1 MRCWIG
7 VAGVVTAI
15 SHGAVAAIA
24 ARDGDLALGQG
35 QHSLTQQL
43 RLTAK
48 ARYCSRDFAR
58 RCGRASTIR
67 RKSQMGTLRGEEIIA
82 HCFQQEGVDTIFFM
96 MGGPTSGTAEACLKL
111 GMQGIYVRH
120 EQAAAMMAH
129 AYSRVTGKPGI
140 CIAPMGPGVANLV
153 TGLANAQADA
163 SPVIAIGG
171 SAPMRGWT
179 LDTFQEMD
187 QVPMMRP
194 IVKSAY
200 RVDLGYRIPEY
211 IAIAFREALDGKRG
225 PVYLDLPGD
234 ILGGKVEEDKIN
246 WVKGNYRTE
255 ARPAGDPALVRKAI
269 DLLAEARKPLILTGS
284 GVLWSRAEDE
294 LRAFVEATGI
304 PFFTT
309 PQGRGVVAEDHPRSF
324 PGARSTAF
332 READTVLVIG
342 ARANSMLSFLRPPR
356 FSPDARFIN
365 VNLDGRE
372 IGHNRAAEI
381 GIIGDAKLVL
391 QQLMSEA
398 KGRFNPREETP
409 WVSQLSAKH
418 RSNLER
424 SSPLLHSD
432 KVPIHPLRLCNEV
445 KNTISRDTILVVD
458 GHEILNFARQS
469 IPIYQARYSLNAGP
483 HGCMGVGIPFG
494 IGAKAAA
501 PNKPVVVLSGDGAF
515 GWNGMEMD
523 SAIRHKLNIVVVVS
537 NNAGFTS
544 RKTGGNVG
552 RELGYQRYDK
562 MVEALGGYGEFVE
575 KPEEI
580 RPAIERAMKSGKPAL
595 VNVCTDPEA
604 QATTDMGFA
613 GY

>member
-1 MRCWIG
+1 M
-7 VAGVVTAI
+7 AI
-15 SHGAVAAIA
+15 
-24 ARDGDLALGQG
+24 
-35 QHSLTQQL
+35 
-43 RLTAK
+43 
-48 ARYCSRDFAR
+48 
-58 RCGRASTIR
+58 
-67 RKSQMGTLRGEEIIA
+67 LRGEQIIA
-82 HCFQQEGVDTIFFM
+82 QCFKREGVDTIFFM
-96 MGGPTSGTAEACLKL
+96 MGGPTGGTAGACIDL
-111 GMQGIYVRH
+111 GMKGIYVRH

-129 AYSRVTGKPGI
+129 AYARVTGKPGI

-153 TGLANAQADA
+153 TGLANAWADA
-163 SPVIAIGG
+163 TPIIAIGG

-187 QVPMMRP
+187 QVPMMKP
-194 IVKSAY
+194 IVKEAH
-200 RVDLGYRIPEY
+200 RVDLAYRIPEY
-211 IAIAFREALDGKRG
+211 ISIAFREALDGKRG

-234 ILGGKVEEDKIN
+234 ILAAKVEEEKIH
-246 WVKGNYRTE
+246 WVEGNYRTD

-269 DLLAEARKPLILTGS
+269 ELLAEARKPLLLTGS
-284 GVLWSRAEDE
+284 GVLWSGAEDE
-294 LRAFVEATGI
+294 LRGFIEATGI

-309 PQGRGVVAEDHPRSF
+309 PQGRGVVAEDHQRSF
-324 PGARSTAF
+324 PAARSSAF
-332 READTVLVIG
+332 READVVLVIG
-342 ARANSMLSFLRPPR
+342 ARANSMLSFLRAPR
-356 FSPDARFIN
+356 FSADAKFIN

-381 GIIGDAKLVL
+381 GIVGDAKLVL
-391 QQLMSEA
+391 RQLMAEA
-398 KGRFNPREETP
+398 KGRFSPREESA

-424 SSPLLHSD
+424 NAPLLHSD

-445 KNTISRDTILVVD
+445 KDVISRDTILVVD

-469 IPIYQARYSLNAGP
+469 IPIFQPRCSLNAGP

-494 IGAKAAA
+494 IGAKVAA
-501 PNKPVVVLSGDGAF
+501 PDHPVVVLSGDGAF

-523 SAIRHKLNIVVVVS
+523 TAIRHKLDIVVVVS
-537 NNAGFTS
+537 NNGGFTS
-544 RKTGGNVG
+544 RQTGGTVG
-552 RELGYQRYDK
+552 RDLGYQRYDK

-575 KPEEI
+575 KPNDI

-595 VNVCTDPEA
+595 VNVCTDPDA

>member
-1 MRCWIG
+1 
-7 VAGVVTAI
+7 
-15 SHGAVAAIA
+15 
-24 ARDGDLALGQG
+24 
-35 QHSLTQQL
+35 
-43 RLTAK
+43 
-48 ARYCSRDFAR
+48 
-58 RCGRASTIR
+58 
-67 RKSQMGTLRGEEIIA
+67 MGTLRGEEIIA
-82 HCFQQEGVDTIFFM
+82 RCFQQEGVDTIFFM
-96 MGGPTSGTAEACLKL
+96 MGGPTGGTAGACLEL

-187 QVPMMRP
+187 QIPMMRP

-211 IAIAFREALDGKRG
+211 ISIAFREALDGKRG

-255 ARPAGDPALVRKAI
+255 ARPAGDPSLVRKAI
-269 DLLAEARKPLILTGS
+269 DLLAEARKPMILTGS
-284 GVLWSRAEDE
+284 GVLWSRAEDD
-294 LRAFVEATGI
+294 LRTFVEATGI

-324 PGARSTAF
+324 TGARSTAF

-381 GIIGDAKLVL
+381 GIVGDAKLVL
-391 QQLMSEA
+391 QQLTSEA
-398 KGRFNPREETP
+398 KGRFDPREETP

-445 KNTISRDTILVVD
+445 KDTISRDTILVVD

-494 IGAKAAA
+494 IGAQAAA
-501 PNKPVVVLSGDGAF
+501 PDKQVVVLSGDGAF

-523 SAIRHKLNIVVVVS
+523 TAIRHKLNIVVVVS

-575 KPEEI
+575 KPNEI
-580 RPAIERAMKSGKPAL
+580 RPAIERAMKSGKPSL
-595 VNVCTDPEA
+595 VNVCTDPDA

>member
-1 MRCWIG
+1 
-7 VAGVVTAI
+7 
-15 SHGAVAAIA
+15 
-24 ARDGDLALGQG
+24 
-35 QHSLTQQL
+35 
-43 RLTAK
+43 
-48 ARYCSRDFAR
+48 
-58 RCGRASTIR
+58 
-67 RKSQMGTLRGEEIIA
+67 MGTLRGEEIIA
-82 HCFQQEGVDTIFFM
+82 RCFQQEGVDTIFFM
-96 MGGPTSGTAEACLKL
+96 MGGPTSGTAAACLDL

-200 RVDLGYRIPEY
+200 RIDLGYRIPEY
-211 IAIAFREALDGKRG
+211 ISIAFREALDGKRG

-234 ILGGKVEEDKIN
+234 ILAGKVEEDRIN
-246 WVKGNYRTE
+246 WVSGNYRTE

-284 GVLWSRAEDE
+284 GVLWSRAEDD
-294 LRAFVEATGI
+294 LRTFVEATGI

-309 PQGRGVVAEDHPRSF
+309 PQGRGVVSEDHPRSF

-332 READTVLVIG
+332 READVVLVIG
-342 ARANSMLSFLRPPR
+342 ARANSMLSFLRAPR
-356 FSPDARFIN
+356 FSPDAKFIN

-381 GIIGDAKLVL
+381 GIVGDAKLVL
-391 QQLMSEA
+391 QQLTSEA
-398 KGRFNPREETP
+398 KGRFDPREETL

-458 GHEILNFARQS
+458 GHEILNFGRQS
-469 IPIYQARYSLNAGP
+469 IPIYQARHSLNAGP

-501 PNKPVVVLSGDGAF
+501 PDTPVVVLSGDGAF

-523 SAIRHKLNIVVVVS
+523 TAIRHKLNIVVVVS

-575 KPEEI
+575 KPEDI
-580 RPAIERAMKSGKPAL
+580 RPAIERAMKAGKPAL

-604 QATTDMGFA
+604 QATTDMGFS

>member
-1 MRCWIG
+1 
-7 VAGVVTAI
+7 
-15 SHGAVAAIA
+15 
-24 ARDGDLALGQG
+24 
-35 QHSLTQQL
+35 
-43 RLTAK
+43 
-48 ARYCSRDFAR
+48 
-58 RCGRASTIR
+58 
-67 RKSQMGTLRGEEIIA
+67 MGTLRGEQIIA
-82 HCFQQEGVDTIFFM
+82 RCFQQEGADTIFFM
-96 MGGPTSGTAEACLKL
+96 MGGPTGGTAGACLEL
-111 GMQGIYVRH
+111 GMKGYYVRH

-153 TGLANAQADA
+153 TGLANAWADA

-187 QVPMMRP
+187 QIPMMRP

-200 RVDLGYRIPEY
+200 RIDLGYRIPEY
-211 IAIAFREALDGKRG
+211 ISIAFREALDGKRG

-234 ILGGKVEEDKIN
+234 ILSGKVEEERIN
-246 WVKGNYRTE
+246 WVTGSYRTE
-255 ARPAGDPALVRKAI
+255 ARPAGDPALVGKAI
-269 DLLAEARKPLILTGS
+269 DLLAEAQKPLILTGS
-284 GVLWSRAEDE
+284 GVLWSRAEDD
-294 LRAFVEATGI
+294 LRAFVDATGI

-332 READTVLVIG
+332 READVVLVIG

-356 FSPDARFIN
+356 FSPTAKFIN

-372 IGHNRAAEI
+372 IGHNRAADI

-391 QQLMSEA
+391 QQLTSA
-398 KGRFNPREETP
+398 ARDRFNPREEIP

-445 KNTISRDTILVVD
+445 KETISRDTILVVD

-494 IGAKAAA
+494 IGAKVAA
-501 PNKPVVVLSGDGAF
+501 PDKPVVVLSGDGAF

-523 SAIRHKLNIVVVVS
+523 TAIRHHLNIVVVVS

-552 RELGYQRYDK
+552 RDLGYQRYDR

-575 KPEEI
+575 QPNEI

-595 VNVCTDPEA
+595 VNVCTDPDA
-604 QATTDMGFA
+604 QATTDMGFS

>member
-1 MRCWIG
+1 
-7 VAGVVTAI
+7 
-15 SHGAVAAIA
+15 
-24 ARDGDLALGQG
+24 
-35 QHSLTQQL
+35 
-43 RLTAK
+43 
-48 ARYCSRDFAR
+48 
-58 RCGRASTIR
+58 
-67 RKSQMGTLRGEEIIA
+67 MGTLRGEEIIA

-96 MGGPTSGTAEACLKL
+96 MGGPTGGTAAACLEL

-187 QVPMMRP
+187 QIPMMRP

-200 RVDLGYRIPEY
+200 RIDLGYRIPEY
-211 IAIAFREALDGKRG
+211 ISIAFREALDGKRG

-234 ILGGKVEEDKIN
+234 ILAGKVEEDKIN

-269 DLLAEARKPLILTGS
+269 DLLTEARKPLILTGS
-284 GVLWSRAEDE
+284 GVLWSRAEDD
-294 LRAFVEATGI
+294 LRTFVEATGI

-332 READTVLVIG
+332 READVVLVIG
-342 ARANSMLSFLRPPR
+342 ARANSMLSFLRAPR
-356 FSPDARFIN
+356 FSPDAKFIN

-381 GIIGDAKLVL
+381 GIIGDARLVL
-391 QQLMSEA
+391 QQLTSEA

-469 IPIYQARYSLNAGP
+469 IPIYQPRFSLNAGP

-494 IGAKAAA
+494 VGAQAAA
-501 PNKPVVVLSGDGAF
+501 PDKQVVVLSGDGAF

-523 SAIRHKLNIVVVVS
+523 TAIRHKLNIVVVVS

-575 KPEEI
+575 KPDEI
-580 RPAIERAMKSGKPAL
+580 KPAIERAMKSGKPAL

-604 QATTDMGFA
+604 QATTDMGFS

>member
-1 MRCWIG
+1 
-7 VAGVVTAI
+7 
-15 SHGAVAAIA
+15 
-24 ARDGDLALGQG
+24 
-35 QHSLTQQL
+35 
-43 RLTAK
+43 
-48 ARYCSRDFAR
+48 
-58 RCGRASTIR
+58 
-67 RKSQMGTLRGEEIIA
+67 MGTLRGEEIIA
-82 HCFQQEGVDTIFFM
+82 RCFQQEGVDAIFFM
-96 MGGPTSGTAEACLKL
+96 MGGPTSGTAGACLDL
-111 GMQGIYVRH
+111 GMKGIYVRH

-129 AYSRVTGKPGI
+129 AYSRITGKPGI

-200 RVDLGYRIPEY
+200 RVDLAYRIPEY

-225 PVYLDLPGD
+225 PVYLDLPAD
-234 ILGGKVEEDKIN
+234 VLAAKVDEDKIN
-246 WVKGNYRTE
+246 WVKGKYRTD
-255 ARPAGDPALVRKAI
+255 ARPAGDPVLVRQAV

-284 GVLWSRAEDE
+284 GVLWSRAEE
-294 LRAFVEATGI
+294 ALRAFVDVTGI

-332 READTVLVIG
+332 READVVLVIG

-356 FSPDARFIN
+356 FSPTAKFIN
-365 VNLDGRE
+365 VNVDGRE
-372 IGHNRAAEI
+372 IGHNRDFEI
-381 GIIGDAKLVL
+381 GIIGDAKMVL
-391 QQLMSEA
+391 QQLTAEA
-398 KGRFNPREETP
+398 KGRFHPNEETP
-409 WVSQLSAKH
+409 WISQLSAKH

-424 SSPLLHSD
+424 NSPLLHSENI
-432 KVPIHPLRLCNEV
+432 PIHPLRLCNEV
-445 KNTISRDTILVVD
+445 KEVISRDTILVVD

-469 IPIYQARYSLNAGP
+469 IPIYQPRHSLNAGP

-494 IGAKAAA
+494 IGAKVAA
-501 PNKPVVVLSGDGAF
+501 PDKPVVVLSGDGAF

-523 SAIRHKLNIVVVVS
+523 TAIRHKLNITVVVS

-544 RKTGGNVG
+544 RKTGGTVG

-562 MVEALGGYGEFVE
+562 LVEALGGYGEFVD
-575 KPEEI
+575 KPGEI
-580 RPAIERAMKSGKPAL
+580 RAALKRAMKSGKPSL
-595 VNVCTDPEA
+595 VNVCTDPDA
-604 QATTDMGFA
+604 QATTDMGFS